1 MADAREIEQRLSIPL
16 SQTRNSSVALGMP
29 SMQATSGIWR
39 IKPARVPE
47 GEKVRITNMY
57 LAGDAKP
64 NSGGEDG
71 WRMMLMLAVL
81 RLKDGKF

>member
-1 MADAREIEQRLSIPL
+1 MRCGVS
-16 SQTRNSSVALGMP
+16 NKGMP
-29 SMQATSGIWR
+29 T
-39 IKPARVPE
+39 
-47 GEKVRITNMY
+47 
-57 LAGDAKP
+57 